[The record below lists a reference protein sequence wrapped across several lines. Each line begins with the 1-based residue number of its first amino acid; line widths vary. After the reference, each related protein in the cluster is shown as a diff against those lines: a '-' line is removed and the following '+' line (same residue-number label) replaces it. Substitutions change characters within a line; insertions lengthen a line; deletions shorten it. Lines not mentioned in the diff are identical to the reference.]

1 MLAESAILTEVP
13 PEGLRNPA
21 TVDLM
26 SLGLKVFLGIVFVI
40 LFFFIVKIIHDLR
53 SYRYR

>member
-1 MLAESAILTEVP
+1 MESAILTEVP
-13 PEGLRNPA
+13 SEGLRNPA

-26 SLGLKVFLGIVFVI
+26 SLGLKAFLGIVFVI
-40 LFFFIVKIIHDLR
+40 LIFFIVKIIHDLR